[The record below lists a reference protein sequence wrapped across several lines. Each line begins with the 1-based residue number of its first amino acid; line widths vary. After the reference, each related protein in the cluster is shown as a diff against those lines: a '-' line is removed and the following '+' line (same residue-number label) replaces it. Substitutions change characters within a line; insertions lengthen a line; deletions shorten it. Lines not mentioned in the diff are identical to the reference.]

1 MTAVALVYFGALL
14 LAFCAFGVY
23 WDWRLYNR
31 LSKSDRLV
39 HRNLQRIGGR
49 QS

>member
-14 LAFCAFGVY
+14 LVFCAFGAY
-23 WDWRLYNR
+23 WDWRLT
-31 LSKSDRLV
+31 DRDRRHERMV
-39 HRNLQRIGGR
+39 HRNLQRMSWW

>member
-14 LAFCAFGVY
+14 LVFCAFGAY
-23 WDWRLYNR
+23 WDWRLTNR
-31 LSKSDRLV
+31 LRKSDRLV
-39 HRNLQRIGGR
+39 HRNLQRIGG